1 RGGAF
6 PGRGYGVSPAASKR
20 CLPLFTP
27 VGKTR
32 ENPHLMSQHVQ
43 PSVGEEVAGY
53 RLEGLAGRGGMGE
66 GYRAFDDRLGRYVAL
81 KVLVPPLADDE
92 RFRERFLR
100 ESRLAAGIDH
110 PNVIPVYEAGEADGR
125 LYIAMRYVDG
135 TDLRRVLREARVI
148 EPEQALSL
156 LAPVAGALDA
166 AHARGLVH

>member
-66 GYRAFDDRLGRYVAL
+66 VYRAFDGRLGRYVAL
-81 KVLVPPLADDE
+81 KVLVPRLADDE
-92 RFRERFLR
+92 GLR
-100 ESRLAAGIDH
+100 E
-110 PNVIPVYEAGEADGR
+110 PVPRGAPPA
-125 LYIAMRYVDG
+125 
-135 TDLRRVLREARVI
+135 ARVDPPHVI
-148 EPEQALSL
+148 SG
-156 LAPVAGALDA
+156 VRAGGAG
-166 AHARGLVH
+166 R